1 MKKFRKDTGTKSALP
16 SGRPTDFGKAGAR
29 ETRNDDPEERSGKLR
44 PSGSEGRSGG
54 RNG

>member
-29 ETRNDDPEERSGKLR
+29 ECFWRCPMKIYAVYGVRQVDF
-44 PSGSEGRSGG
+44 
-54 RNG
+54 